1 MSRRIWNHLPCFVAL
16 KGKVLKLIFHK
27 CPLLF
32 ILMSGSWVSFVVQG
46 ARLNM
51 TPSLCYE
58 WGPSDSFGGES
69 PFPQTSYLSWPWA
82 SPLCFSLGERV
93 LEMWVRVQI
102 CHSIQ
107 DQLWKLEVRRLLQ
120 WDSNGRIMQLRSS
133 GCPHYLAVLMING
146 LKCMLSKWQEKCDSS
161 SKIQMVPL
169 HCCHSGSLRMLF
181 SMYLIFRW
189 YLSAKKKRSRSWE
202 QKLDGFPLNV
212 FTAR

>member
-1 MSRRIWNHLPCFVAL
+1 MS
-16 KGKVLKLIFHK
+16 
-27 CPLLF
+27 
-32 ILMSGSWVSFVVQG
+32 SSWVSFVVQG

-58 WGPSDSFGGES
+58 WGPSDSFGGEKKPFSSDFLSQLTLSFS
-69 PFPQTSYLSWPWA
+69 PMF
-82 SPLCFSLGERV
+82 FFGGERV

-189 YLSAKKKRSRSWE
+189 YLSA
-202 QKLDGFPLNV
+202 
-212 FTAR
+212 